1 MLKHELEIQA
11 AERLET
17 ECENLIKEITEC
29 INHAN
34 ALINAIEKRSYKR

>member
-34 ALINAIEKRSYKR
+34 ALINAIEKRSCKR